1 MAADVRVGTS
11 GYHFRDWV
19 GPVYPKGLPSREFL
33 AYYARMFDCVEVNT
47 SFYRI
52 PGRELFEGMLRK
64 VPDGFTFVVKTPKEM
79 THRRREFDG
88 AIEPFL
94 AGIEPLQTAGRLG
107 GLLAQFPYAFRPTA
121 AAVDHLE
128 RLARAL
134 GGTGTPINVEFRHED
149 WYREE
154 LFDHLRALGLGF
166 VNVDLPRLSKLP
178 KPSNVVTSPIA
189 YYRLHGRNAEMWW
202 NHPTPSHRYD
212 YSYDDDAL
220 RSWTDRIEEAR
231 DRADVAFVFTN
242 NCRMG
247 ASVVDAL
254 RMKQLLSLDSLVP
267 ETSSDLFRPEP
278 GDPLAAMRLRV
289 AEARERDRLT
299 VERWRTERDRP
310 REAPG

>member
-1 MAADVRVGTS
+1 MPADVRVGTS

-33 AYYARMFDCVEVNT
+33 SYYARMFDCVEVNT

-79 THRRREFDG
+79 THRRDDFD
-88 AIEPFL
+88 AAVEPFL

-107 GLLAQFPYAFRPTA
+107 ALLAQFPYAFRPTA
-121 AAVDHLE
+121 GAVDHLE

-134 GGTGTPINVEFRHED
+134 GETGIPINVEFRHEN

-154 LFDHLRALGLGF
+154 LLDRLRALGLGF
-166 VNVDLPRLSKLP
+166 VNVDLPRLPKLP
-178 KPSNVVTSPIA
+178 EPSNVVTSPIA

-212 YSYDDDAL
+212 YSYDDDVL
-220 RSWTDRIEEAR
+220 KSWTDRIEEAR
-231 DRADVAFVFTN
+231 ERVDVAFVFTN

-254 RMKQLLSLDSLVP
+254 RMKQLLSLDSLIP
-267 ETSSDLFRPEP
+267 ETPSDLFRSEP
-278 GDPLAAMRLRV
+278 DDPLAAMRRRV
-289 AEARERDRLT
+289 TEGRELDRPT
-299 VERWRTERDRP
+299 VERWRAGHGPSHET
-310 REAPG
+310 PG